1 MNQDV
6 EHVII
11 NKMKQILTLF
21 KKEALIEFRLQ
32 YSFFGVLLYVAS
44 TTFVLFLAVNKPE
57 KQVWI
62 GLFWVILLFA
72 SVNAIAKSFLQENKG
87 RMLYYYTITNATNF
101 IIAKLIFNSLLMIV
115 ISMASWLLVQLL
127 LGSPVVKPL
136 LFFCTTILGSISFGL
151 LFTLLSAIAAKAQ
164 QNAALMAI
172 LGFPLI
178 IPLLLVLMKIST
190 IALNYSNVYF
200 PWDLLAILLGYNVL
214 IIMLSCILYPF
225 IWKE

>member
-1 MNQDV
+1 
-6 EHVII
+6 
-11 NKMKQILTLF
+11 MKQIITLI

-44 TTFVLFLAVNKPE
+44 TTFVLFLAVSKPE

-115 ISMASWLLVQLL
+115 ISITSWLLVQLL
-127 LGSPVVKPL
+127 LGSPIVKPL
-136 LFFCTTILGSISFGL
+136 LFFCTALLGSISFGL

-178 IPLLLVLMKIST
+178 IPLLLVLMRISA
-190 IALNYSNVYF
+190 IALNYSTVYF

-225 IWKE
+225 IWKD